1 MSDTISVQVNQVGPS
16 TSEGIVRGQH
26 RVLVDR
32 PPAKGGEDQ
41 GAMGGELLLVALGGC
56 FMSTLLAAIRTRE
69 ADVSDVR
76 IEVIGTLGSN
86 PGRYTGVEM
95 KIAADYSDKEQMTK
109 LVTIAE
115 RGCLV
120 ANTLKDAVNL
130 SFSVE

>member
-1 MSDTISVQVNQVGPS
+1 MSDTIGVRVNQKGPT
-16 TSEGIVRGQH
+16 TSEGIVRGH

-56 FMSTLLAAIRTRE
+56 FMSNLLAAIRARE
-69 ADVSDVR
+69 AAVSNIR

-86 PGRYTGVEM
+86 PGRFTGVEL
-95 KIAADYSDKEQMTK
+95 KITADYNDRDLMTK

-130 SFSVE
+130 SFSIE

>member
-1 MSDTISVQVNQVGPS
+1 MSN
-16 TSEGIVRGQH
+16 
-26 RVLVDR
+26 
-32 PPAKGGEDQ
+32 
-41 GAMGGELLLVALGGC
+41 
-56 FMSTLLAAIRTRE
+56 LLAAIRARE
-69 ADVSDVR
+69 AAVYNVR

-95 KIAADYSDKEQMTK
+95 KIAADYSDKELMTK

-130 SFSVE
+130 SLSIG